1 MTDVFEHKGR
11 YYHISEASRIHKEE
25 ELSMLFDTLQH
36 KYDIIEELAKGGAIA
51 DKVKEVLECQ

>member
-25 ELSMLFDTLQH
+25 DVMNYLE
-36 KYDIIEELAKGGAIA
+36 
-51 DKVKEVLECQ
+51 EVL